1 MTGGL
6 RDDQLER
13 IVTAVETIESSLQ
26 VLARKQ
32 TMTREAY
39 KRDQETRD
47 VVERRFV
54 KLTEAAI
61 DI

>member
-13 IVTAVETIESSLQ
+13 IVTAVETIESSLE

-32 TMTREAY
+32 TMTREA
-39 KRDQETRD
+39 TSAT
-47 VVERRFV
+47 ERPG
-54 KLTEAAI
+54 TSSNAGS
-61 DI
+61 